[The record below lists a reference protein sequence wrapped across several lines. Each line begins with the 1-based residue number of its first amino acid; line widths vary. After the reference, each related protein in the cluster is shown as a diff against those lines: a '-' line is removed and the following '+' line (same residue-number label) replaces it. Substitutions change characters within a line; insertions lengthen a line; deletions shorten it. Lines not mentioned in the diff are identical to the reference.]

1 MASGR
6 TLSIEDRIEVPETV
20 FDLAGYRDWIKSD
33 AYPDEI
39 RTTYVDGEVLIDM
52 SPEALERHNKVKT
65 AITAAIAEWVD
76 SRDSGEVYS
85 NRTLVTHEAA
95 SLSVEPDLTFVSW
108 ASFEQ
113 GRVRLVA
120 KAGTSGDSVELVGS
134 PDLVVEIVSDS
145 SVRKD
150 RILLRDAYGR
160 AGVGEYWL
168 IDARGQDVRFEILLN
183 HDGVMSPPADAF
195 APQVSHA
202 LEGTW
207 TLTRS
212 TNRAGRFTYRLTH
225 AAR

>member
-1 MASGR
+1 VG
-6 TLSIEDRIEVPETV
+6 
-20 FDLAGYRDWIKSD
+20 
-33 AYPDEI
+33 
-39 RTTYVDGEVLIDM
+39 GEVLIEM

-65 AITAAIAEWVD
+65 AVTAAVAAFVD
-76 SRDSGEVYS
+76 QRDSGEVYS
-85 NRTLVTHEAA
+85 DRTLVTHEAA

-108 ASFEQ
+108 ASFER
-113 GRVRLVA
+113 GRVRLVG
-120 KAGTSGDSVELVGS
+120 KAGAPQPQGEGGPAGDFVELVGS

-168 IDARGQDVRFEILLN
+168 IDARGQEIQFEILRN
-183 HDGVMSPPADAF
+183 HDGVMISPPDAF
-195 APQVSHA
+195 APQVSHV

-225 AAR
+225 ADR